1 MVDAQRAVVIEVN
14 IHYETYR
21 SGNRLPLLVFLH
33 GGGVSGWMWQEQ
45 VEYFR
50 DYECIVPDLLGHG
63 RSSKSHFSIHDCA
76 DELLALIE
84 QYKDERQVTVIGF
97 SLGAQVLVS
106 MLSKHPSLIDRAL
119 IISASTRPIKF
130 HRVIATMATWSL
142 PLARNKAFARLQAKQ
157 LYISDQYFQDYYK
170 ETVAMPK
177 TIFHQVMTENL
188 SFSIPE
194 GFEDTNCKMLVII
207 GEKEKSMMKKSM
219 TELIDCNDQCKGYV
233 MPGVGHGVPLH
244 SPTIFHQLVE
254 EWMEEE

>member
-119 IISASTRPIKF
+119 IISASTSSMKF
-130 HRVIATMATWSL
+130 PRVVATMATWSL
-142 PLARNKAFARLQAKQ
+142 PLVRNKAFARLQAKQ
-157 LYISDQYFQDYYK
+157 LYISDKYF
-170 ETVAMPK
+170 
-177 TIFHQVMTENL
+177 
-188 SFSIPE
+188 
-194 GFEDTNCKMLVII
+194 
-207 GEKEKSMMKKSM
+207 
-219 TELIDCNDQCKGYV
+219 
-233 MPGVGHGVPLH
+233 
-244 SPTIFHQLVE
+244 
-254 EWMEEE
+254 